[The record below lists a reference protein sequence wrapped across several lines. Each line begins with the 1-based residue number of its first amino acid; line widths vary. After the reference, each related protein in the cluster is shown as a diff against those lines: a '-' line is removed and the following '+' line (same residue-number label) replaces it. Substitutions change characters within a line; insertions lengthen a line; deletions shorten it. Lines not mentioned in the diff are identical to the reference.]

1 MDEIM
6 KEQEEKK
13 DVTINPLDYVTIPV
27 KEYKKLIR
35 QTAKKALAKKH
46 KKELAD
52 IESTKQQYY
61 RWWREEE
68 KKAKELRANLDDA
81 KAMIAEKLGVNPEEF
96 LAEKAD
102 AETEKLADLQ
112 FEKGVANETII

>member
-1 MDEIM
+1 MEEIM
-6 KEQEEKK
+6 KKEEEKK

-35 QTAKKALAKKH
+35 QTAKKALTKKH

-68 KKAKELRANLDDA
+68 KKTKELRANLDDA

-96 LAEKAD
+96 LSKAGEDD
-102 AETEKLADLQ
+102 AES
-112 FEKGVANETII
+112 V

>member
-1 MDEIM
+1 MEEMM

-35 QTAKKALAKKH
+35 QTAKKSIKKKYKQGLAEMDEKI
-46 KKELAD
+46 A
-52 IESTKQQYY
+52 QY
-61 RWWREEE
+61 RGWWREEE
-68 KKAKELRANLDDA
+68 KKAKELRANIDDA

-96 LAEKAD
+96 LSKAGEDD
-102 AETEKLADLQ
+102 AES
-112 FEKGVANETII
+112 V